1 MLRTEA
7 VDEAVLVLLHLNA
20 FEENENVRAWKT
32 HDWDALDRLHE
43 KGLVSDP
50 KSKAKPVVL
59 TEEGRRAAEEAF
71 QRLFA

>member
-1 MLRTEA
+1 VLRTEA